1 MAITKYSDISSFIS
15 SIYERSVFVAREMNL
30 MSNLV
35 SNYSAQGWMTRTF
48 STRPQITAESV
59 ADGVDYSNP
68 TTFGLSLVGTLTP
81 AEAIAQVVL
90 TDRDMETDPNG
101 AVTDAAYELGASIAA
116 KIDTDLTAIFSSFT
130 TDKGAGTGQTNTIA
144 DLASGVAVVRA
155 RMMRAGPVNA
165 VLHPYQWHD
174 IWTALGQPAATYAA
188 IQDIANQALRDYFV
202 ASMLTLNIY
211 TSSNVP
217 AGTAATDALGG
228 IFNSEAIAL
237 DTRRPYRLEPE
248 RDASLRGTELNATA
262 GYAVGLGKRPTYG
275 VKFMGDVTEPT

>member
-1 MAITKYSDISSFIS
+1 MAITKYSDISSFVAA
-15 SIYERSVFVAREMNL
+15 IYERSVFVAREMNL

-48 STRPQITAESV
+48 STRPQITAETV

-68 TTFGLSLVGTLTP
+68 TTFGKSAVGTLTP
-81 AEAIAQVVL
+81 AEAIAQVIL
-90 TDRDMETDPNG
+90 TDQDMETDPDG

-116 KIDTDLTAIFSSFT
+116 KIDTDLTAIFSSFA
-130 TDKGAGTGQTNTIA
+130 TDKGAGAGQTNTIA
-144 DLASGVAVVRA
+144 DLASGVAVVRN
-155 RMMRAGPVNA
+155 RMKRAGDVNA

-174 IWTALGQPAATYAA
+174 IWTALGQPAATYSA
-188 IQDIANQALRDYFV
+188 IQEMANQALRDYYV
-202 ASMLTLNIY
+202 ANMLTLSIF

-217 AGTAATDALGG
+217 VSGTDATGG
-228 IFNSEAIAL
+228 IFNQDSIAL

>member
-1 MAITKYSDISSFIS
+1 MAITKYSDISSFIA

-48 STRPQITAESV
+48 STRPQITAETV

-68 TTFGLSLVGTLTP
+68 TTFGKSAVGTLTP
-81 AEAIAQVVL
+81 AEAIAQVIL
-90 TDRDMETDPNG
+90 TDQDMETDPDG

-116 KIDTDLTAIFSSFT
+116 KIDTDLTAIFSSFS
-130 TDKGAGTGQTNTIA
+130 TDKGAGAGQTNTIA
-144 DLASGVAVVRA
+144 DLASGVAVVRN
-155 RMMRAGPVNA
+155 RMKRAGDVNA

-174 IWTALGQPAATYAA
+174 IWTALGQPAATYSA
-188 IQDIANQALRDYFV
+188 IQEMANQALRDYYV
-202 ASMLTLNIY
+202 ANMLTLSIF

-217 AGTAATDALGG
+217 VSGTDATGG
-228 IFNSEAIAL
+228 IFNPDSIAL

-262 GYAVGLGKRPTYG
+262 GYAVGLGKRPTFG
-275 VKFMGDVTEPT
+275 VKFIGDITEPT

>member
-1 MAITKYSDISSFIS
+1 MAITKYSDISSFVAA
-15 SIYERSVFVAREMNL
+15 IYERSVFVAREMNL

-48 STRPQITAESV
+48 STRPQITAETV

-68 TTFGLSLVGTLTP
+68 TTFGKSAVGTLTP
-81 AEAIAQVVL
+81 AEAIAQVIL
-90 TDRDMETDPNG
+90 TDQDMETDPDG

-116 KIDTDLTAIFSSFT
+116 KIDTDLTAIFSSFA
-130 TDKGAGTGQTNTIA
+130 TDKGAGAGQTNTIA
-144 DLASGVAVVRA
+144 DLASGVAVVRN
-155 RMMRAGPVNA
+155 RMKRAGDVNA

-174 IWTALGQPAATYAA
+174 IWTALGQPAATYSA
-188 IQDIANQALRDYFV
+188 IQEMANQALRDYYV
-202 ASMLTLNIY
+202 ANMLTLSIF

-217 AGTAATDALGG
+217 VSGTDATGG
-228 IFNSEAIAL
+228 IFNQDSIAL

-262 GYAVGLGKRPTYG
+262 GYAVGLGKRPTSG
-275 VKFMGDVTEPT
+275 VKFIGDITEPT

>member
-1 MAITKYSDISSFIS
+1 MAITKYSDISSFIA

-48 STRPQITAESV
+48 STRPQITAETV

-68 TTFGLSLVGTLTP
+68 TTFGKSAVGTLTP
-81 AEAIAQVVL
+81 AEAIAQVIL
-90 TDRDMETDPNG
+90 TDQDMETDPDG

-116 KIDTDLTAIFSSFT
+116 KIDTDLASIFSSFA
-130 TDKGAGTGQTNTIA
+130 TDKGAGAGQTNTIA
-144 DLASGVAVVRA
+144 DLASGVAVVRN
-155 RMMRAGPVNA
+155 RMKRAGDVNA

-174 IWTALGQPAATYAA
+174 IWTALGQPAATYSA
-188 IQDIANQALRDYFV
+188 IQEMANQALRDYYV
-202 ASMLTLNIY
+202 ANMLTLSIF

-217 AGTAATDALGG
+217 VSGTDATGG
-228 IFNSEAIAL
+228 IFNQDSIAL

-248 RDASLRGTELNATA
+248 RGASLRGTELDATA
-262 GYAVGLGKRPTYG
+262 GYAVGLGKRPTFG
-275 VKFMGDVTEPT
+275 VKFIGDITEPT